1 MSPAESQI
9 WMISKSPYEKMLLLA
24 AKVHLCIDAEV
35 KYCSN
40 TDQFVVQA
48 QLGTAGDRK
57 PSKDSPNGAQF
68 LMCPPL
74 ICIQIAS
81 EMSGTDL

>member
-1 MSPAESQI
+1 
-9 WMISKSPYEKMLLLA
+9 MLLLA
-24 AKVHLCIDAEV
+24 GKVHLCSDAEV

-48 QLGTAGDRK
+48 QLGTAADRK
-57 PSKDSPNGAQF
+57 PSKDSPIFIRKITRLWIQNGAQF